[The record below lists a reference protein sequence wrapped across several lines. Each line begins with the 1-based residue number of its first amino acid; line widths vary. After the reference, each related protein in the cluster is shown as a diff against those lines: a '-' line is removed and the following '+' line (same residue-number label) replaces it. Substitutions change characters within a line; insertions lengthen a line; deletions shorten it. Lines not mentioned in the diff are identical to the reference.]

1 MAGGGSGARR
11 RVATVLLLAAV
22 ALAGCDFSSAVTTP
36 STAVPIRL
44 LLFDGGTCLLAGF
57 PARLTFR
64 IDAAATEPVTAIDE
78 TAMTYRV
85 WWPEGFR
92 GGTADDPVVRDR
104 AGLVVARN
112 GEVLA
117 VPVRGFP
124 NLHGYSVC
132 SGGDQVGPQSG
143 SRTER

>member
-1 MAGGGSGARR
+1 MAGGPSAGRR
-11 RVATVLLLAAV
+11 RVPTAVLLVALIM

-78 TAMTYRV
+78 TLLAELEELTAKGI
-85 WWPEGFR
+85 PGF
-92 GGTADDPVVRDR
+92 
-104 AGLVVARN
+104 
-112 GEVLA
+112 LA
-117 VPVRGFP
+117 VAEAAAATR
-124 NLHGYSVC
+124 
-132 SGGDQVGPQSG
+132 
-143 SRTER
+143 R